1 MSGPMLA
8 KKLGLSRQY
17 LSRAE
22 QGTYTNLNPAL
33 QKWVAHTLSISEHA
47 VKLRYLQFQKTTRQ
61 ATFNR
66 VGPHKLER
74 RRSSLAGHVLFE
86 RWRSGYWTSPTQFA
100 IAFCIH
106 PDSVQKYEEGIQK
119 RMPDQLRSALLEVEL
134 IDESWSD
141 ELSGLLGTR
150 LSEPI

>member
-8 KKLGLSRQY
+8 KRLGLSRQY

-33 QKWVAHTLSISEHA
+33 QSWTAHTLSISENA
-47 VKLRYLQFQKTTRQ
+47 VKQRYIQFQQATRQ
-61 ATFNR
+61 ASFER
-66 VGPHKLER
+66 IGPHKLER
-74 RRSSLAGHVLFE
+74 RRSSLAGHILFE
-86 RWRSGYWTSPTQFA
+86 RWRTGYWTSPTQFS
-100 IAFCIH
+100 IAFCVH

-119 RMPDQLRSALLEVEL
+119 RMPDQLKQALLETNL